1 MNDKKYKKCLIYQI
15 FRLLDLIE
23 NEENQATVNQI
34 RGLLFNLLED

>member
-1 MNDKKYKKCLIYQI
+1 MNDKEYKRCLIYQI

-23 NEENQATVNQI
+23 NKENQATVNQI